1 MAKEFGCHVTSILSW
16 LRAAGIKRSNK
27 IVVHSGASDGVYGRL
42 RIKAELNEQ
51 GIMANG
57 KRIARLMRQK
67 GLRGVSRRCGYVVT
81 TRRDRYQ
88 RPAPDLVNRHLSQ
101 PGLIRHDL
109 HSTRAGFLYLAVV
122 IDVFSRKVVGW
133 SFGESMTAH

>member
-67 GLRGVSRRCGYVVT
+67 GLRGVSRRRGYVVT

-109 HSTRAGFLYLAVV
+109 HSNPGRILVPGGCYRCVQPQGGRL
-122 IDVFSRKVVGW
+122 VFW
-133 SFGESMTAH
+133 